1 MYSGGANMF
10 AKKTKTIGW
19 LILLGGMMIGC
30 VATPGPKGWLP
41 SPKQALKDTYGAW
54 IMVEYDSAGV
64 STIAEGEFI
73 AVDTTSIYIL
83 NETGMAI
90 IPIIKTR
97 QVTIAT
103 YEESGVIRSW
113 ALLGTLSTASHGYY
127 AGISFPIWLLVGISN
142 SAAESSSGIIK
153 SIIGSWKEFA
163 KYARF
168 PQGMPEGIDIDTIRP
183 KKTP

>member
-1 MYSGGANMF
+1 MF
-10 AKKTKTIGW
+10 AKKIKIVGW
-19 LILLGGMMIGC
+19 LFLLGGMMIGC

-41 SPKQALKDTYGAW
+41 NPKQALKDTYGAW
-54 IMVEYDSAGV
+54 IIAEYDSAEV
-64 STIAEGEFI
+64 RSIAEGEFI
-73 AVDTTSIYIL
+73 AIDSKSIYIL
-83 NETGMAI
+83 NETGMII

-97 QVTIAT
+97 QVTLAT
-103 YEESGVIRSW
+103 YKESGMVRTL

-142 SAAESSSGIIK
+142 AAAESSSGIIK
-153 SIIGSWKEFA
+153 STTGNWAEFS

-168 PQGMPEGIDIDTIRP
+168 PQGMPKGIDIDTIRP